1 MYRYDDSSLKILYHF
16 CCFEELKVNKPGN
29 LSIYSPI
36 IGMSYKRFLRAAE
49 ISGEIILDRKYEINY
64 AIYSAVKK
72 CMNQLNSNY
81 NLGIILL
88 TAPILRSVSKKYNS
102 QIIIKKNLNA
112 QLKLIMHNKTNLIL
126 KAIKIAS
133 PGGIK
138 KYTGK
143 GDVMRNTKKFDIKK
157 IMLKSS
163 KSDRIS
169 KAYTTSYKEIFD
181 FGLVFLTKSLKKF
194 SFKFSVQ
201 RLFIYYMS
209 IDFDSHVMRKFG
221 KFTALKLKNKAKSLL
236 KKLDSENPLTN
247 RLLINFDKYLKHM
260 HLNPGTCADLT
271 VTTLLID
278 KILCII
284 QYSNLK
290 KV

>member
-1 MYRYDDSSLKILYHF
+1 MYRYDDSSLKILYHLS
-16 CCFEELKVNKPGN
+16 CYEELKVNKPGN
-29 LSIYSPI
+29 LSVNSPI
-36 IGMSYKRFLRAAE
+36 LGMSYKKFLRAAE
-49 ISGEIILDRKYEINY
+49 ISGEIILNRKYEINH

-72 CMNQLNSNY
+72 CMNQFNSNY

-88 TAPILRSVSKKYNS
+88 TTPILRSVSKKYNS
-102 QIIIKKNLNA
+102 QRVIKKNLNA
-112 QLKLIMHNKTNLIL
+112 QLKLIMHCKTNLIL
-126 KAIKIAS
+126 KAIKIAL

-138 KYTGK
+138 KYKGE
-143 GDVMRNTKKFDIKK
+143 GDVMKETKNFNIKK

-169 KAYTTSYKEIFD
+169 RAYTSSYREIFD
-181 FGLVFLTKSLKKF
+181 FGLVFFKKSQKKF
-194 SFKFSVQ
+194 SFKFSLQ

-209 IDFDSHVMRKFG
+209 IDFDSHIMRKFG
-221 KFTALKLKNKAKSLL
+221 KFTAMQLKNKAKSLL
-236 KKLDSENPLTN
+236 KKLDKENSLTK
-247 RLLINFDKYLKHM
+247 RLLINFDKYLKSM

-278 KILCII
+278 KILCIV